1 MAKKRILKYLVSRA
15 RFVRNVAPCEE
26 LEKLQQN
33 NEECGEK
40 LALWDNNLQS
50 TLVIIANYTSS
61 FWGRW
66 VQICPKGF
74 DSVNYQGS
82 TDIVG

>member
-15 RFVRNVAPCEE
+15 EFVRNVAPCEE

-40 LALWDNNLQS
+40 LAL
-50 TLVIIANYTSS
+50 
-61 FWGRW
+61 
-66 VQICPKGF
+66 
-74 DSVNYQGS
+74 
-82 TDIVG
+82 

>member
-1 MAKKRILKYLVSRA
+1 MKYLVSRA
-15 RFVRNVAPCEE
+15 EFVRNVAPCEE

-40 LALWDNNLQS
+40 LALQDNNLQS

-61 FWGRW
+61 F
-66 VQICPKGF
+66 
-74 DSVNYQGS
+74 
-82 TDIVG
+82 